1 MKETVS
7 KEQVSTDKERAKEL
21 TVSEIIETLRKEGI
35 TISPRQ
41 FFYFRF
47 LGLIPFPKLVGEG
60 KRKGVKRY
68 YPSWIISRLKFLVL
82 SRYRTRVLIEIFSR
96 DLGEIE
102 VAGEKRKILS
112 ASPVVS
118 LNGKKFL
125 SILLDDGTLW
135 VKEVKDEDSQGD

>member
-1 MKETVS
+1 MNQIAYKEA
-7 KEQVSTDKERAKEL
+7 VSTDKERVKEL

-41 FFYFRF
+41 FFYFRN
-47 LGLIPFPKLVGEG
+47 LKLLPSPRLVGEG
-60 KRKGVKRY
+60 KGRGVKRF

-82 SRYRTRVLIEIFSR
+82 SQYRTRVLIEIFSR

-112 ASPVVS
+112 TSPVVS
-118 LNGKKFL
+118 LDGKKFL

-135 VKEVKDEDSQGD
+135 VKEVK

>member
-1 MKETVS
+1 MNQMAY
-7 KEQVSTDKERAKEL
+7 KEQVSTDKERVKEL

-35 TISPRQ
+35 PISPRQ
-41 FFYFRF
+41 FFYYRS
-47 LGLIPFPKLVGEG
+47 LKLLPPPRLVGEG
-60 KRKGVKRY
+60 KRKGVKRF
-68 YPSWIISRLKFLVL
+68 YPSWIIPRLKFLVL

-118 LNGKKFL
+118 LDGKRFL

-135 VKEVKDEDSQGD
+135 VKEVK

>member
-1 MKETVS
+1 MNQTAY
-7 KEQVSTDKERAKEL
+7 KEQFSTDRKEAKEL
-21 TVSEIIETLRKEGI
+21 TVSEIIETLQKEGI

-47 LGLIPFPKLVGEG
+47 LGLIPPPKLVGEG
-60 KRKGVKRY
+60 KRRGVKRY
-68 YPSWIISRLKFLVL
+68 YPPWIISRLKFLVL

-118 LNGKKFL
+118 LDGKRFL

-135 VKEVKDEDSQGD
+135 VKEVKNDDTQ